1 MSVPRLQVIDLGGPD
16 GGSLLLLGPSLGTS
30 TATLWTGVAQRLND
44 HLRVVGWDLPGH
56 GRGVQA
62 QPFTI
67 ADLSAAVLLLADSL
81 GADTFHYAG
90 NSVGGCVG
98 LQLLLNAPQRVGSA
112 TLLCTGAAIGTPD
125 DWLERAATVRAG
137 GIDTMLAG
145 TAQRWFGPGFI
156 ARQPGVGAALLDA
169 LSHTDPESYALVC
182 EALAV
187 FDVTDRL
194 SEIAI
199 PVLAVAG
206 SADGATPPESLRCIA
221 SGVQDGDLVVLDGVG
236 HLAPVEAPDR
246 VAGLIA
252 ELVGVPQPPSRTV
265 EDVHRAGM
273 AVRREV
279 LGDAYVDGAVA
290 GTTDLT
296 ADFQQMIT
304 QYAWGSIWTRPGLDL
319 RSRSMITLTA
329 LVARGHHEELAMHL
343 RAARRNGLIND
354 EIKELLMQT
363 AIYCGVPDANSAF
376 RIAAEVL
383 PEFNEHQGEQ

>member
-1 MSVPRLQVIDLGGPD
+1 MAGILHTAAGASVDERSDGAWHAEWATLRTLARRTVVAAVAHLGTRHGSAGATPTRAAANLAAAQGLLSEQRAMTELTGRAALPDYTGATDRLIDADAGPGPPLLQGHTMSIPRLPVIDFGGPD
-16 GGSLLLLGPSLGTS
+16 DGPCSCS
-30 TATLWTGVAQRLND
+30 APLWARRRPPCGAGVAQRLND

-67 ADLSAAVLLLADSL
+67 ADLAAAVLLLADSL

-90 NSVGGCVG
+90 DSVGGCVG
-98 LQLLLNAPQRVGSA
+98 LQLLLDAPQRVGSA

-145 TAQRWFGPGFI
+145 AAQRWFAPGFVD
-156 ARQPGVGAALLDA
+156 RQPGVGAALLDA
-169 LSHTDPESYALVC
+169 LSHTDPESYAQVC

-246 VAGLIA
+246 VAR
-252 ELVGVPQPPSRTV
+252 P
-265 EDVHRAGM
+265 HR
-273 AVRREV
+273 R
-279 LGDAYVDGAVA
+279 
-290 GTTDLT
+290 
-296 ADFQQMIT
+296 
-304 QYAWGSIWTRPGLDL
+304 
-319 RSRSMITLTA
+319 
-329 LVARGHHEELAMHL
+329 
-343 RAARRNGLIND
+343 ARRC
-354 EIKELLMQT
+354 T
-363 AIYCGVPDANSAF
+363 AA
-376 RIAAEVL
+376 
-383 PEFNEHQGEQ
+383 PE